1 MEWQLAEE
9 VESPWEL
16 LAKLAELATG
26 SQATAATWLEA
37 VLAEMG
43 VVAMWALAELV
54 ESAKSAMAC

>member
-26 SQATAATWLEA
+26 LQATAATWLEA

-54 ESAKSAMAC
+54 ESAM